1 MNTLKKKSIKSVIP
15 LFLLFLIIG
24 GVMMAVSL
32 PAMLTSFEEPMDWED
47 VDFEG
52 DIDGLYISG
61 TVYCVYDCYCEETE
75 NGNPVGREYIIDAD
89 DYYYMG
95 MSVDKKDFDE
105 AEALM
110 EAYWDY
116 VDGYGDVDD
125 VYAKQYEV
133 TGTITKIPSDSLK
146 FYREYIDW
154 YNYTPEEEAMFLP
167 YYLEVGKVGGYT
179 PGGAIA
185 LVVIGA
191 IFILLAFLFL
201 ILAST
206 GSYQKSVKKYIAA
219 SASPDMAAEKVE
231 RFLQN
236 TPETN
241 NLRYNTEFI
250 CGQEGATT
258 AFGETSKLVW
268 VYLHTVTHKRYFI
281 TVSKTYTLM
290 LGFKDGTRQSVTMKN
305 EAAGKNHMLRLSEM
319 FPHIITGYSAELE
332 RMFMK
337 DMNSFL
343 NLRYNQNQASTF

>member
-1 MNTLKKKSIKSVIP
+1 MNALKKKSIKSIIP

-24 GVMMAVSL
+24 VVMEAVSL
-32 PAMLTSFEEPMDWED
+32 PSMLTTLEEPMDWED

-52 DIDGLYISG
+52 DIDGLYITG

-75 NGNPVGREYIIDAD
+75 NGRPINREYIIDAD
-89 DYYYMG
+89 ESYFMG
-95 MSVDKKDFDE
+95 MIVDKKDFDE

-116 VDGYGDVDD
+116 IDGYGDVDQ

-133 TGTITKIPSDSLK
+133 SGTITRIPSDSMK
-146 FYREYIDW
+146 FYNEYIDW
-154 YNYTPEEEAMFLP
+154 YKYTPEEEEMFLP
-167 YYLEVGKVGGYT
+167 YYLEVGKVNGYT

-185 LVVIGA
+185 LVVIGI
-191 IFILLAFLFL
+191 IFIILAVLFL
-201 ILAST
+201 VLALT
-206 GSYQKSVKKYIAA
+206 GSYQKSIKKYIAA

-231 RFLQN
+231 RFLLN
-236 TPETN
+236 TPEIN

-258 AFGETSKLVW
+258 VFAETSKLAW

-281 TVSKTYTLM
+281 TVGKSYSLM
-290 LGFKDGTRQSVTMKN
+290 LGFTDGTRQSVTMKN
-305 EAAGKNHMLRLSEM
+305 EAAATHHMDRLSEL
-319 FPHIITGYSAELE
+319 FPYVICGYSAELD
-332 RMFMK
+332 RMFTK
-337 DMNSFL
+337 DLRGFL